1 MEDPESSAQ
10 ADPRTKAQ
18 VILDFLE
25 QSNADL
31 EIIKIQKNKI
41 ENLPKPRKP
50 KATQPLLDTGRLH
63 NALSQTIEYHDAVTL
78 QAAQA
83 VSKCEAILKDAQEA
97 LELARAQQAEH
108 KETAAKQ
115 INELRALISAKQEET
130 KPVLAMPTTE
140 AQADQQ
146 LLMGE
151 LQSWLLKAG
160 MPGHLQ
166 GALTHAEIRFGA
178 GPPMS
183 FSIGGSPG
191 GEQSKAPVAPGAV
204 SKPVP
209 QDPTTTMEPWAAA
222 MWEAA

>member
-1 MEDPESSAQ
+1 M
-10 ADPRTKAQ
+10 
-18 VILDFLE
+18 
-25 QSNADL
+25 
-31 EIIKIQKNKI
+31 
-41 ENLPKPRKP
+41 
-50 KATQPLLDTGRLH
+50 
-63 NALSQTIEYHDAVTL
+63 
-78 QAAQA
+78 
-83 VSKCEAILKDAQEA
+83 
-97 LELARAQQAEH
+97 ARAQQAEH
-108 KETAAKQ
+108 KVTAAKQ
-115 INELRALISAKQEET
+115 INELRALISAKQGET
-130 KPVLAMPTTE
+130 KAVLAMPTTE

-191 GEQSKAPVAPGAV
+191 GEQSKAPVAQSAAV
-204 SKPVP
+204 TKPVP
-209 QDPTTTMEPWAAA
+209 QDPTTTMDPGAAGAAA

>member
-1 MEDPESSAQ
+1 MLCRVS
-10 ADPRTKAQ
+10 R
-18 VILDFLE
+18 
-25 QSNADL
+25 
-31 EIIKIQKNKI
+31 
-41 ENLPKPRKP
+41 R
-50 KATQPLLDTGRLH
+50 
-63 NALSQTIEYHDAVTL
+63 VTL

-97 LELARAQQAEH
+97 LETARAQQAEH
-108 KETAAKQ
+108 KVTAAKQ
-115 INELRALISAKQEET
+115 INELRALINAKQEET
-130 KPVLAMPTTE
+130 KPVLAMPATE

-183 FSIGGSPG
+183 FSIGGSAG
-191 GEQSKAPVAPGAV
+191 GEQLKTPAAPSPV

-209 QDPTTTMEPWAAA
+209 QDPNNKEQSAAA